1 MEAAPDP
8 HRVLGTKAV
17 FAAFPENAAVIALKS
32 IATDA
37 KFERNEFT
45 ITIARENILAAAKA
59 VQSAGYNFF
68 EDCTAV
74 DWYPSEPR
82 FQVSYH
88 IVSHSLKQRIRL
100 AVRLNGDSPSLDSI
114 TGVWPSSNFYER
126 EVFDLF
132 GIHFHGHPNLKRIM
146 MPEDWQGH
154 PLRKDYPVEGYR

>member
-8 HRVLGTKAV
+8 NRVLGMEAV
-17 FAAFPENAAVIALKS
+17 FAAFPENAAVIALTA

-45 ITIARENILAAAKA
+45 ITVAREDIVAAANA
-59 VQSAGYNFF
+59 VQAAGYNFF

-88 IVSHSLKQRIRL
+88 IVSHKLKQRVRL
-100 AVRLNGDSPSLDSI
+100 AVRLSGDSPSLDSI
-114 TGVWPSSNFYER
+114 TSVWPSSNFYER

-132 GIHFHGHPNLKRIM
+132 GIHFNGHPNLKRIM